1 MELLESIYND
11 VIRKLHFSVTGH
23 SGFEDELYDFYN
35 RFAESAIFKQNHD
48 IRFFIGSV
56 CKLQDPFEWK
66 VAPYD
71 TLFFKAY
78 FDVHKETALSFYF
91 FILQKLGNDLLK
103 DKNINASLL
112 IAESF
117 SKHVN
122 LRVSLVDYLN
132 PFCKNDDRI
141 SVFDIK
147 IPEKIF
153 NAKIREQIPEF
164 RDFVFK
170 GLKPNDGIE
179 NKIIRQDKGKR
190 NRLYK
195 KHDVTDLTQY
205 EKLYKEIFDEKETK
219 RVYNSLVETLKN
231 RYHYLTVSDDEIH
244 YKKMAVAAIGISFVC
259 LYFNVSLEYFT
270 GIAKVKI
277 SGKYKTDYRNLGG
290 IVVGYPRKKPIS
302 RTERTLLNLVA
313 DKITSVIAGQILSK
327 SIEKDSQIGK
337 SFGFIKKF
345 NTDYNQLFHDA
356 GNNEEKKLLID
367 KAFSDLKNNG
377 FKELL
382 SEKTYSEIENYLN
395 DIPTDIIKISD
406 FIKQKSKS
414 NKDNLKTTIEELI
427 IRLNINAGADKSKFN
442 ATAISNGKHK
452 FVLHS
457 DIQWLVEI
465 LNQSIQNS
473 LEHGKA
479 KNITL
484 SLNCYKADGT
494 ESTTCSGS
502 QYIEFV
508 LVDNGK
514 GCDLSQVDDSSS
526 FIGKLSSEEY
536 NSVINGLGSITMIS
550 GSAELIY
557 NPKKEIK
564 TLTTKSKGF
573 TLKIK
578 IVL

>member
-11 VIRKLHFSVTGH
+11 VIRKLNFSVTGH
-23 SGFEDELYDFYN
+23 SDFEDELYDFYN

-48 IRFFIGSV
+48 IRFLIGSV
-56 CKLQDPFEWK
+56 CKLHDPFEWK

-91 FILQKLGNDLLK
+91 FILQKLGTELLK
-103 DKNINASLL
+103 DNNINASLL

-153 NAKIREQIPEF
+153 KAKIREQIPEF

-170 GLKPNDGIE
+170 GLKPSDGID

-195 KHDVTDLTQY
+195 KYEVTDLTQY
-205 EKLYKEIFDEKETK
+205 EKLYEEIFDNKETK

-244 YKKMAVAAIGISFVC
+244 YKRMAVAAIGISFVC

-290 IVVGYPRKKPIS
+290 IVVGYPRSKPIS

-345 NTDYNQLFHDA
+345 NEDYNSLFHNTGINDD
-356 GNNEEKKLLID
+356 KKLLID

-377 FKELL
+377 FKEIF
-382 SEKTYSEIENYLN
+382 SKKTFETIEKYLGEFPY
-395 DIPTDIIKISD
+395 DPTKISD
-406 FIKQKSKS
+406 YISDKSRIV
-414 NKDNLKTTIEELI
+414 KDNLKLKIKEI
-427 IRLNINAGADKSKFN
+427 YARLNKKDNVKNCITAGKQN
-442 ATAISNGKHK
+442 

-457 DIQWLVEI
+457 DTQWLLEV
-465 LNQSIQNS
+465 LDHSIHNS
-473 LEHGKA
+473 MEHGNA
-479 KNITL
+479 KNINL
-484 SLNCYKADGT
+484 SLNCYNADGS

-508 LVDNGK
+508 LVDDGK

-526 FIGKLSSEEY
+526 FIGKLSSEEC
-536 NSVINGLGSITMIS
+536 NSVINGLGSVTMLS
-550 GSAELIY
+550 GNTELIY
-557 NPKKEIK
+557 NPIK
-564 TLTTKSKGF
+564 VIKSLTTEQTGF